1 MTDGILDV
9 LKFEKKPIPRDVL
22 EAITK
27 VSIKYSSMN
36 NLRPVEFI
44 AIDGKEVRDV
54 IQVMIEASRPN
65 APMLGPSYK
74 VILSKI
80 MERAPP
86 LIVVILS
93 DTRFKSALSETVD
106 KEEII
111 DMIVGASIQTM
122 QLAIISLGL
131 SSSWISVTKDE
142 QERMVELLKVPEH
155 MELKSLVYVGYRDSE
170 VRMIEPRPMKEV
182 LHYGKY
188 NEKKGLSEQ
197 GVREFIVT
205 RTKGYGRT

>member
-1 MTDGILDV
+1 
-9 LKFEKKPIPRDVL
+9 
-22 EAITK
+22 
-27 VSIKYSSMN
+27 
-36 NLRPVEFI
+36 
-44 AIDGKEVRDV
+44 
-54 IQVMIEASRPN
+54 PN

-93 DTRFKSALSETVD
+93 DTRFKSALPETVD

-155 MELKSLVYVGYRDSE
+155 MELKSLVYIGYRESE
-170 VRMIEPRPMKEV
+170 IRMIETRPMKEV

-188 NEKKGLSEQ
+188 DEKKGMNDQE
-197 GVREFIVT
+197 VREFIVT
-205 RTKGYGRT
+205 KTKGYGRT